1 MASKI
6 NSFKHLCIAIIAVTL
21 VFANANT
28 SFAAVSAKD
37 SIAKA
42 SPEKP
47 AFNASEFIMGHV
59 KDNHEWHIAGDIAIP
74 LPVIL
79 YSPAGLDIF
88 LSSKL
93 GEGKIYK
100 GKQNYKLEGSKI
112 VVIND
117 AGTFDAAATNKLFDI
132 SVTKNVVA
140 LFISLFLILWVFI
153 SVANSYVRNKGKA
166 PKGLQSFIEPLVIF
180 VRDDIAKTAIGE
192 KKHEKYLP
200 YILTVFF
207 FIWINNLIGMIPV
220 FPGGANLTGNIAITF
235 TLAILTLIITLA
247 SSKKHYW
254 HHIFAMPGVPV
265 WVLIILTPIE
275 IVGIFLKPFVLMIRL
290 FANILAGHIVAMSF
304 FCLIFIFANL
314 YHSTG
319 AGYGVSVVSI
329 LFTVFMSFLDLLEG
343 FIQAYVFALLTAMYI
358 GMALQEDHH
367 HEEEFYE
374 MEKVIA

>member
-6 NSFKHLCIAIIAVTL
+6 NTFKHFLVVFLAAAF
-21 VFANANT
+21 VFATAIPA
-28 SFAAVSAKD
+28 SAAATAD
-37 SIAKA
+37 SSSKK
-42 SPEKP
+42 E

-59 KDNHEWHIAGDIAIP
+59 KDNHEWHIAGNTAIP
-74 LPVIL
+74 LPVVLFNTKTGFDVFMSNKI
-79 YSPAGLDIF
+79 SE
-88 LSSKL
+88 
-93 GEGKIYK
+93 GEIYK

-112 VVIND
+112 VVVNHD
-117 AGTFDAAATNKLFDI
+117 GTIDAAASKNLFDI
-132 SVTKNVVA
+132 SITKNVVA
-140 LFISLFLILWVFI
+140 LFISLFLILWMFI
-153 SVANSYVRNKGKA
+153 SVAKAYVNNNGKA

-192 KKHEKYLP
+192 KKYEKFVP

-314 YHSTG
+314 YHSMA
-319 AGYGVSVVSI
+319 AGYGVSVVSV

-358 GMALQEDHH
+358 GMALEEGH
-367 HEEEFYE
+367 HEEHHE
-374 MEKVIA
+374 MEKIIA